1 MFKKKFQSFVLA
13 LSLGASVL
21 PSQAAPGREDL
32 VIGQVAPLTGTIAG
46 TGNEYVAGAAAYFA
60 HVNDNGGIYGRK
72 IRVVLKDDSYKPDQ
86 TLALTRQLLA
96 EDKPLALFGFV
107 GTGNVLALNK
117 NKVLEDAGIALLAPY
132 TGAQDLREP
141 MNPHIFHIRASYTDE
156 TARMVEHLQ
165 SIGLRRFAVMYQDD
179 PFGKSG
185 LAGAETALQK
195 MGMQA
200 VAKGAYDRT
209 KPEDIDAAVAAIA
222 PANPDAIIMVAVNR
236 ASAAFIKKM
245 RVQGSKARLFSISV
259 VNFKELLKNAGED
272 NARGI
277 GISQVMPYPYST
289 LAPVARE
296 FQTLMAKYQPEKVVS
311 YASIESFIAAK
322 ILVEAIRR
330 SGADPTR
337 SKVISQLEKM
347 NSYDVG
353 GFKVSFSPD
362 NRVGSKFVEVT
373 VIGRDGKLL
382 R

>member
-1 MFKKKFQSFVLA
+1 MILKNKPWLA
-13 LSLGASVL
+13 ALLIAMTASLA
-21 PSQAAPGREDL
+21 QAAPAREDI

-46 TGNEYVAGAAAYFA
+46 TGDEYVAGAAAYFA
-60 HVNDNGGIYGRK
+60 HVNANGGIYGRK

-86 TLALTRQLLA
+86 TLALTRQILA

-117 NKVLEDAGIALLAPY
+117 NKVLSDAGIALLAPY

-141 MNPHIFHIRASYTDE
+141 LNPNIFHIRASYTDE
-156 TARMVEHLQ
+156 TARMVEHLHT
-165 SIGLRRFAVMYQDD
+165 IGLRRFAVMYQDD

-195 MGMQA
+195 LGMKA
-200 VAKGAYDRT
+200 VATGGYDRT
-209 KPEDIDAAVAAIA
+209 KPEEVDAAVAAIA
-222 PANPDAIIMVAVNR
+222 PANPDAIIMVSVNR

-245 RVQGSKARLFSISV
+245 RAQGNKARLFSISV

-289 LAPVARE
+289 LVPVARE
-296 FQTLMAKYQPEKVVS
+296 FQTLMKKYQPEKVVS
-311 YASIESFIAAK
+311 YASMESFIAAK
-322 ILVEAIRR
+322 IMVEAIQRA
-330 SGADPTR
+330 GADPTR
-337 SKVISQLEKM
+337 QKIITQLDRM
-347 NSYDVG
+347 NSYDAG

-362 NRVGSKFVEVT
+362 NHVGSKFVEVT

>member
-1 MFKKKFQSFVLA
+1 MRLKNKHWLA
-13 LSLGASVL
+13 VIAIAMTANLA
-21 PSQAAPGREDL
+21 QAAPGREDI
-32 VIGQVAPLTGTIAG
+32 VIGQVAPLTSVIAG
-46 TGNEYVAGAAAYFA
+46 TGDEYVAGGAAYFA
-60 HVNDNGGIYGRK
+60 HVNANGGIYGRK

-86 TLALTRQLLA
+86 TLAQTRQLLA

-117 NKVLEDAGIALLAPY
+117 NKVLSDAGIALLAPY

-141 MNPHIFHIRASYTDE
+141 TNPNIFHIRASYTDE
-156 TARMVEHLQ
+156 TARMVEHLHT
-165 SIGLRRFAVMYQDD
+165 IGLRRFAVMYQDD

-185 LAGAETALQK
+185 LAGAESAMQKLGLQP
-195 MGMQA
+195 
-200 VAKGAYDRT
+200 VARGGYDRT

-245 RVQGSKARLFSISV
+245 RAQGSKARLFSISV

-289 LAPVARE
+289 LVPVARE
-296 FQTLMAKYQPEKVVS
+296 FQMLMKKYQPEKVVS
-311 YASIESFIAAK
+311 YASMESFIAAK
-322 ILVEAIRR
+322 ILVEAIQR

-337 SKVISQLEKM
+337 QKIMTQLDKM
-347 NSYDVG
+347 NSYDAG

-362 NRVGSKFVEVT
+362 NHVGSKFVEVT
-373 VIGRDGKLL
+373 VISRDGKLL